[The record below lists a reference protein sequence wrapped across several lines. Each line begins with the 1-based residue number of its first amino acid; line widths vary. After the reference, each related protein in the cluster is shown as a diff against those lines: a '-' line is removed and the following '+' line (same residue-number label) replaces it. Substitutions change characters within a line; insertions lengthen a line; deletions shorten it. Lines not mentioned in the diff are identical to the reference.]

1 MNINKLRANM
11 KIKFLYT
18 LLVFSTFSYS
28 ASLTVGFNGNL
39 ISTPPECILNN
50 SQKSM
55 VHFGDILLS
64 RIDGVNYKHTLTFEL
79 TCTNLAMN
87 NLALSIQGDPSNFNN
102 GILKTSN
109 PKLGLSFYINGIKQ
123 DINKK
128 INFNYLELPSLEVS
142 PVKNTNSSFDDTD
155 GGDFTALATLNVDY
169 Q

>member
-1 MNINKLRANM
+1 M

-39 ISTPPECILNN
+39 IYTPPECILNN

>member
-1 MNINKLRANM
+1 MKVKLRY
-11 KIKFLYT
+11 I
-18 LLVFSTFSYS
+18 LLVFSAFSSS

-39 ISTPPECILNN
+39 ISTPPECILN
-50 SQKSM
+50 SGQKSM
-55 VHFGDILLS
+55 IHFGDILLS
-64 RIDGVNYKHTLTFEL
+64 RIDGINYKHTLPFEL

-87 NLALSIQGDPSNFNN
+87 SLTLSIKGDPSNFNN

-142 PVKNTNSSFDDTD
+142 PVKNVVTSFDDVD
-155 GGDFTALATLNVDY
+155 GGNFTALATLNVDY

>member
-1 MNINKLRANM
+1 M

-55 VHFGDILLS
+55 VHFDDILLS

>member
-1 MNINKLRANM
+1 M

-39 ISTPPECILNN
+39 ISTPFECILNN

>member
-1 MNINKLRANM
+1 M
-11 KIKFLYT
+11 KIKFLYI
-18 LLVFSTFSYS
+18 LIVFSAFSYS
-28 ASLTVGFNGNL
+28 SSLTVEFNGNL
-39 ISTPPECILNN
+39 IITPPECILNN

-55 VHFGDILLS
+55 IHFGDILLS
-64 RIDGVNYKHTLTFEL
+64 RIDGVNYKHKLPFEL

-87 NLALSIQGDPSNFNN
+87 NLTLSTQGDPSNFNN

-142 PVKNTNSSFDDTD
+142 PVQNVATSFDGSD